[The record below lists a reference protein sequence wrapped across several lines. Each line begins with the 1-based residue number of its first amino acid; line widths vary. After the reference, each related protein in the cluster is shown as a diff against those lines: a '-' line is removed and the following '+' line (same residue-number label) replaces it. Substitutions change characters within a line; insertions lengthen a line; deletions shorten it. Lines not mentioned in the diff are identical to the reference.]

1 MKFYVNEGCIG
12 CGMCSGLCPKVFRMN
27 ANGTAEAVNQEVD
40 AEVLADALEAM
51 DRCPAGAI
59 EEE

>member
-12 CGMCSGLCPKVFRMN
+12 CGMCSGLCPKVFQMN

-40 AEVLADALEAM
+40 AKDLAVALEAM
-51 DRCPAGAI
+51 DSCPAGAI